1 MPSRIDPIASIRLA
15 RSWPRLLAL
24 PLLLLLLGAAGA
36 GLGVFVI
43 RGSLGVG
50 IAGAGGFIGLAGIAL
65 GAVLASVR
73 VEIEESA
80 VRLRRIGG
88 ERVYPLTPGP
98 VTRVRLRGDN
108 ASTLRAR
115 SRSLG
120 WSLGRARL
128 REEEDIEIVRLARTP
143 TLILLPTERG
153 RLAIAPADDAELLD
167 ALTRAARARQRL
179 DELALPAAPAVA
191 PPPEPVV
198 PPEVE
203 GPHILTGIERALL
216 EERLGQE
223 RRAEAEAAAIAEA
236 AAAEAAAAVPE
247 EQLESAEVAEV
258 AEAPPVASRRRAARP
273 SWFRLPRVAVRRPR
287 PSAVLVLFP
296 LIGAGSAWGAG
307 LLAGGMPA
315 AGTDLARLTSLAL
328 VLSGPA
334 TSVGAILAR
343 AWWPRMVGVVV
354 AGGLAASVFIGRA
367 LVGG

>member
-1 MPSRIDPIASIRLA
+1 MPSRIDPIATIRLA

-36 GLGVFVI
+36 GVGVFVI
-43 RGSLGVG
+43 RGPVGAG
-50 IAGAGGFIGLAGIAL
+50 IAGAGAIIGLAGIAIA
-65 GAVLASVR
+65 AVLASVR

-98 VTRVRLRGDN
+98 VTRVRLRGEN
-108 ASTLRAR
+108 ASTLRSR

-128 REEEDIEIVRLARTP
+128 RDEEDIEIVRLARTP
-143 TLILLPTERG
+143 TVILLPTERG

-167 ALTRAARARQRL
+167 ALARAARARQRL
-179 DELALPAAPAVA
+179 DALAVPAVA

-198 PPEVE
+198 PPQVE
-203 GPHILTGIERALL
+203 EPHILTGIERALL

-223 RRAEAEAAAIAEA
+223 RRAEAESAAAAEA
-236 AAAEAAAAVPE
+236 TAAEAAAAVPE
-247 EQLESAEVAEV
+247 EQSESAEV
-258 AEAPPVASRRRAARP
+258 AEAPPVASRRRAGRP
-273 SWFRLPRVAVRRPR
+273 SWARLPRVAVRRPR

-296 LIGAGSAWGAG
+296 LIGAGAAWGAG
-307 LLAGGMPA
+307 LLAGGMPEK
-315 AGTDLARLTSLAL
+315 GTDLARLTSLAL

-343 AWWPRMVGVVV
+343 AWWPRIVGVVV
-354 AGGLAASVFIGRA
+354 AGGLAASVFIGTA

>member
-36 GLGVFVI
+36 VVGVFVI
-43 RGSLGVG
+43 RGPLGVG
-50 IAGAGGFIGLAGIAL
+50 IAGAGGFIGLAGIAIA
-65 GAVLASVR
+65 AVLASVR

-98 VTRVRLRGDN
+98 VTRVRLRGEN
-108 ASTLRAR
+108 ASTLRSR

-128 REEEDIEIVRLARTP
+128 RDEEDIEIVRLARTP
-143 TLILLPTERG
+143 TVILLPTERG

-167 ALTRAARARQRL
+167 ALARAARARQRL
-179 DELALPAAPAVA
+179 DELAVPAAPAVA

-203 GPHILTGIERALL
+203 EPHILTGIERALL

-223 RRAEAEAAAIAEA
+223 RRAEAEAAAAAEA
-236 AAAEAAAAVPE
+236 TAAEAAAAVPE
-247 EQLESAEVAEV
+247 EQSESAEVAE
-258 AEAPPVASRRRAARP
+258 AAPAASRRRAVRP
-273 SWFRLPRVAVRRPR
+273 SWARLPRVAVRRPR

-307 LLAGGMPA
+307 LLAGGMPE

>member
-1 MPSRIDPIASIRLA
+1 MPSRIAPIASIRLA

-36 GLGVFVI
+36 GVGVFVI
-43 RGSLGVG
+43 RGPLGVG
-50 IAGAGGFIGLAGIAL
+50 IAGAGAIIGLAGIAIA
-65 GAVLASVR
+65 AVLASVR

-88 ERVYPLTPGP
+88 EREYPLTPGL
-98 VTRVRLRGDN
+98 VTRVRLRGEN
-108 ASTLRAR
+108 ASILRSR

-128 REEEDIEIVRLARTP
+128 RDEEDIEIVRLARTP
-143 TLILLPTERG
+143 TVILLPTERG

-167 ALTRAARARQRL
+167 ALARAARARQRL
-179 DELALPAAPAVA
+179 DALAVPAVA

-203 GPHILTGIERALL
+203 QPHILTGIERALL

-223 RRAEAEAAAIAEA
+223 RRAEAEAA
-236 AAAEAAAAVPE
+236 EAAAAVPE
-247 EQLESAEVAEV
+247 EQSESTEV
-258 AEAPPVASRRRAARP
+258 AEAPPVASRRRAVRP
-273 SWFRLPRVAVRRPR
+273 SWARLPRVAVRRPR

-296 LIGAGSAWGAG
+296 LIGAGAAWGAG
-307 LLAGGMPA
+307 LLAGGMPEK
-315 AGTDLARLTSLAL
+315 GTDLARLTSLAL

-343 AWWPRMVGVVV
+343 AWWPRIVGVVV

-367 LVGG
+367 LVGS

>member
-1 MPSRIDPIASIRLA
+1 MPSRIAPIAIIRLA

-36 GLGVFVI
+36 GVGVFVI
-43 RGSLGVG
+43 RGPLGVG
-50 IAGAGGFIGLAGIAL
+50 IAGAGAIIGLAGIAIA
-65 GAVLASVR
+65 AVLASVR

-88 ERVYPLTPGP
+88 EREYPLTPGL
-98 VTRVRLRGDN
+98 VTRVRLRGEN
-108 ASTLRAR
+108 ASILRSR

-128 REEEDIEIVRLARTP
+128 RDEEDIEIVRLARTP
-143 TLILLPTERG
+143 TVILLPTERG
-153 RLAIAPADDAELLD
+153 RLALAPADDAELLD
-167 ALTRAARARQRL
+167 ALARAARARQRL
-179 DELALPAAPAVA
+179 DELAVPAAPAVA
-191 PPPEPVV
+191 SPPQPVV
-198 PPEVE
+198 PSEVE
-203 GPHILTGIERALL
+203 EPHILTGIERALL

-223 RRAEAEAAAIAEA
+223 RRAEAEAAALAEA

-247 EQLESAEVAEV
+247 EQLESDEV
-258 AEAPPVASRRRAARP
+258 AEAAPAASRRRAVRP
-273 SWFRLPRVAVRRPR
+273 SWARLPRVAVRRPR
-287 PSAVLVLFP
+287 PSEVLVLFP

-307 LLAGGMPA
+307 LLAGGMPE

-367 LVGG
+367 LVGS

>member
-1 MPSRIDPIASIRLA
+1 MTPHIDAIASIRLA
-15 RSWPRLLAL
+15 RSWRRLLAL
-24 PLLLLLLGAAGA
+24 PLLLLLLGAAAAIG
-36 GLGVFVI
+36 GLFVI
-43 RGSLGVG
+43 RGPLGVG
-50 IAGAGGFIGLAGIAL
+50 IAGAGGFIGLAGIAIV
-65 GAVLASVR
+65 AVLASVR
-73 VEIEESA
+73 IEIEESA

-115 SRSLG
+115 SAPLG

-128 REEEDIEIVRLARTP
+128 RDEEDIEIVRLARTP
-143 TLILLPTERG
+143 TVILLPTERG

-167 ALTRAARARQRL
+167 ALARAARARQRL
-179 DELALPAAPAVA
+179 DELAVPTAPVVA
-191 PPPEPVV
+191 PPTEFVV

-203 GPHILTGIERALL
+203 EPHILTGIERALL

-223 RRAEAEAAAIAEA
+223 RAEAEAAAAAEA
-236 AAAEAAAAVPE
+236 TAAEAAAAAPE
-247 EQLESAEVAEV
+247 EQSQLAGV
-258 AEAPPVASRRRAARP
+258 AEAAPVASRRRAVRP
-273 SWFRLPRVAVRRPR
+273 SWFRLPRVALRRPR

-296 LIGAGSAWGAG
+296 LIGAGAAWGAG
-307 LLAGGMPA
+307 LLADGMPE

-343 AWWPRMVGVVV
+343 AWWPRLVGVVV
-354 AGGLAASVFIGRA
+354 AGGLVASVFIGRA
-367 LVGG
+367 LLGG

>member
-36 GLGVFVI
+36 GVGVFAI
-43 RGSLGVG
+43 RGPLGVG
-50 IAGAGGFIGLAGIAL
+50 IAGAGGFIGLAGIAIA
-65 GAVLASVR
+65 AVLASVR

-98 VTRVRLRGDN
+98 VTRVRLRGEN
-108 ASTLRAR
+108 ASTLRSR

-128 REEEDIEIVRLARTP
+128 RDEEDIEIVRLARTP
-143 TLILLPTERG
+143 TVILLPTERG
-153 RLAIAPADDAELLD
+153 RLALAPADDAELLD
-167 ALTRAARARQRL
+167 ALARAARARQRL
-179 DELALPAAPAVA
+179 DELAVSTAPAVA
-191 PPPEPVV
+191 PPPQPVV

-203 GPHILTGIERALL
+203 EPHILTGIERALL

-223 RRAEAEAAAIAEA
+223 RRAEAEAAALAEA

-247 EQLESAEVAEV
+247 EQLESDEV
-258 AEAPPVASRRRAARP
+258 AEAAPAASRRRAVRP
-273 SWFRLPRVAVRRPR
+273 SWARLPRVAVRRPR
-287 PSAVLVLFP
+287 PSEVLVLFP

-307 LLAGGMPA
+307 LLAGGMPE

-328 VLSGPA
+328 LLSGPA

-367 LVGG
+367 LVGS